1 MFAEDL
7 ISVSLEGLR
16 RHKSRSILTTL
27 GIIIGV
33 GSVILMVSIGSSFE
47 RWILDQ
53 MEQFGGNVF
62 EIHAK
67 GLQDVGKDVLSIT
80 FSDYEAIKG
89 LSTVTSVSP
98 AIFLGERVTY
108 GDEEI
113 SPMIMGTTKEIF
125 NNWSFEASEGRL
137 LTDADVSGARSVVVF
152 GTQAAT
158 DLFPYENPIGKRVT
172 IGARKFTV
180 VGVMASLG
188 SPLTATMDS
197 SAFVPIT
204 VAKVMKGR
212 TRYIDYISLQ
222 STTSIDLAQADLTSL
237 LRQMHNID
245 NPEDDPDKD
254 DFYARSVEQA
264 MEVITAVTMGVTIF
278 LGLIAGI
285 SLLVGGIG
293 IMNIMLVSVSERT
306 KEIGLRKAVGAKKSD
321 ILLQF
326 LLEAV
331 VLTMIGGFIGI
342 LGGIGIGYLLYLI
355 ASQLLGGFSYAL
367 SFNAILMAAGMA
379 ASTGIIFG
387 LYPAQKAANLS
398 PMEAMRWE

>member
-1 MFAEDL
+1 MILEDL

-16 RHKSRSILTTL
+16 RHRSRSVLTTL
-27 GIIIGV
+27 GVIIGV
-33 GSVILMVSIGSSFE
+33 GSVILMISIGSSFE
-47 RWILDQ
+47 KWIVDQ
-53 MEQFGGNVF
+53 IDQFGGNVF

-67 GLQDVGKDVLSIT
+67 GLQEVGKDVLSIT
-80 FSDYEAIKG
+80 FGDYEAIKN
-89 LSTVTSVSP
+89 LTTVTSVSP
-98 AIFLGERVTY
+98 AIFMGERITY

-113 SPMIMGTTKEIF
+113 APMIMGTTKEIF
-125 NNWSFEASEGRL
+125 ANWSFEASEGRL
-137 LTDADVSGARSVVVF
+137 LIDSDVTGARSVVVL
-152 GTQAAT
+152 GSKAAE
-158 DLFPYENPIGKRVT
+158 DLFPHESPIGKRVT

-180 VGVMASLG
+180 VGVMGSLG

-197 SAFVPIT
+197 SAFIPFT

-222 STTSIDLAQADLTSL
+222 STTSIELAEADLKSL
-237 LRQMHNID
+237 LRQRHKID
-245 NPEDDPDKD
+245 NPENDPDKD
-254 DFYARSVEQA
+254 DFYARSVQQA
-264 MEVITAVTMGVTIF
+264 MEMITAVTMGITVF

-306 KEIGLRKAVGAKKSD
+306 KEIGLRKAVGATKRD
-321 ILLQF
+321 ILFQF

-331 VLTMIGGFIGI
+331 VLTLIGGFIGI
-342 LGGIGIGYLLYLI
+342 VSGIGIGYLLYLI
-355 ASQLLGGFSYAL
+355 ASHFLGGFSYAL
-367 SFNAILMAAGMA
+367 SLNAILLAVGMA
-379 ASTGIIFG
+379 VSTGLIFG